1 MLYPQPGNF
10 ESPTVLKHRFY
21 YYSDMARP
29 RHVVLLTVSER
40 TERDR
45 PWGPPGEA
53 PGLVWRQRERGEP
66 QLRTRSV
73 VFLVRNGQGRVSRL
87 GGVRVG

>member
-40 TERDR
+40 TERGR

-53 PGLVWRQRERGEP
+53 PGLV
-66 QLRTRSV
+66 
-73 VFLVRNGQGRVSRL
+73 
-87 GGVRVG
+87 